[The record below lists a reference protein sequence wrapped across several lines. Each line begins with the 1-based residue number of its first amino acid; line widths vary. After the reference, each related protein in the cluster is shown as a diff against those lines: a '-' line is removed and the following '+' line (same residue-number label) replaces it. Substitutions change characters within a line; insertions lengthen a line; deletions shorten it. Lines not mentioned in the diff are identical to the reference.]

1 MNVESSANSICLAYL
16 RISTQVGCRGGEQ
29 FMWVAGRVPCTRYVQ
44 VATGQEL
51 RARKVMCLGETSR
64 DSNLKR
70 VEKDDEEGTCFTCP
84 RR

>member
-1 MNVESSANSICLAYL
+1 VGSRPRSLHSVCSSGD
-16 RISTQVGCRGGEQ
+16 RTG
-29 FMWVAGRVPCTRYVQ
+29 
-44 VATGQEL
+44 ATGAEGDVL
-51 RARKVMCLGETSR
+51 SGEIGETSR